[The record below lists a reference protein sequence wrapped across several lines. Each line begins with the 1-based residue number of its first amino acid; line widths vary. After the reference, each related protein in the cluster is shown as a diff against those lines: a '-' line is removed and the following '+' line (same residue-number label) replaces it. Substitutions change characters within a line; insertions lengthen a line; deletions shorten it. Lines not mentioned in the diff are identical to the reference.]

1 MRMKHKNDVT
11 SKRLEARIPVG
22 RCLLITRKIS
32 VLFLNADLE
41 AIKIDGEGARAK
53 ALLF

>member
-1 MRMKHKNDVT
+1 MKHKNDAT

-22 RCLLITRKIS
+22 RYLLITRKIS

-41 AIKIDGEGARAK
+41 TIKIDGEGARAK